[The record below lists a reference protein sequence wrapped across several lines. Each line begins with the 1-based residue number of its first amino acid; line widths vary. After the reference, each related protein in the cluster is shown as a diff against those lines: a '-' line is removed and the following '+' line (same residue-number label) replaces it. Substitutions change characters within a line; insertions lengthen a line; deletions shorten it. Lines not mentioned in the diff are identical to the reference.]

1 MKFVLNDNTSNWQIK
16 KMPDVVKWGSGGTPK
31 ATIKEYY
38 EGGTIP
44 WLIIGDLNDGLVT
57 ESATKITELGLENS
71 SAKLIPK
78 GTLLVAM
85 YGSIGKL
92 GITGIECCTNQ
103 AIAYAKELYGVTTEF
118 MYYQMMLLKSELI
131 SKGKGGTQKNIS
143 QTVLNSL
150 DVIVPPLEE
159 QRRIVARIEEL
170 FSELD
175 AAVATLERTKELLI
189 RYRYSVIDT
198 IIPLDS
204 FISIQDCI
212 SDMGQGWSPKCI
224 NTNVTDDESWA
235 VIKTTAV
242 QAREFVFEENKKLPE
257 TLEPRAQ
264 HELVEGDILITR
276 AGPKSRCGV
285 CCMVRKTK
293 KHLLNCDKVYRIK
306 VNEKVVTPQYLEC
319 VLNAPKFIEEINLC
333 KTGGND
339 SGLNLTQKRFLSI
352 KVPIPSLSEQE
363 KIVGEIE
370 SRLSVCDK
378 IEETVNTA
386 LQEAEAMRQSI
397 LKQAFVGEL

>member
-1 MKFVLNDNTSNWQIK
+1 MKFVLTEKTATWEIK

-31 ATIKEYY
+31 ATVKEYY
-38 EGGTIP
+38 EGGMIP

-57 ESATKITELGLENS
+57 KSATKITELGLENS

-92 GITGIECCTNQ
+92 GITGMECCTNQ
-103 AIAYAKELYGVTTEF
+103 AIAYAKELHGVTTEF
-118 MYYQMMLLKSELI
+118 MYYQMALLKSDLI

-150 DVIVPPLEE
+150 EVIVPPLEE
-159 QRRIVARIEEL
+159 QKRIVARIEEL